1 MGNGS
6 ERVDAIGDLLLT
18 ATGGDSKSVSVQRQ
32 RQCSKYTHA
41 RFVHVNDIQ
50 GTRLRLDI
58 ERRGVL
64 SYIKSICPNLN
75 TLALNLEI
83 DYASDDSEM
92 RILKLL
98 KAFSA
103 HGWNMVAHE
112 VVVFRLPSNK
122 RQQRHWRNLFAP
134 AA

>member
-1 MGNGS
+1 M
-6 ERVDAIGDLLLT
+6 
-18 ATGGDSKSVSVQRQ
+18 SVQRQ

-41 RFVHVNDIQ
+41 RFVHVTSKGRAYDW
-50 GTRLRLDI
+50 TSKD
-58 ERRGVL
+58 VV